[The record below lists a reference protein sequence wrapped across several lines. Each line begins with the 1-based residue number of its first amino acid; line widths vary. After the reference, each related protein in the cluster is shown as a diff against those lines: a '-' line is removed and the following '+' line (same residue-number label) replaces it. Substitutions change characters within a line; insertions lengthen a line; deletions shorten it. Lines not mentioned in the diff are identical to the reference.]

1 MKRVFLAILLFCSPT
16 VAQAQPAAE
25 FFKNRKMTL
34 ITSASAGG
42 GYDQYARLLA
52 RHMPKYIPG
61 APTMIVQNMPGAE
74 GIKAANYLYAV
85 APRDGRLAAQHGS
98 CEILLP

>member
-1 MKRVFLAILLFCSPT
+1 MKCVLLAVMLFALPIT
-16 VAQAQPAAE
+16 VHAQPAGE

-34 ITSASAGG
+34 ITSASTGG

-52 RHMPKYIPG
+52 RHMPRYLPG

-74 GIKAANYLYAV
+74 GIKAANYL
-85 APRDGRLAAQHGS
+85 
-98 CEILLP
+98 